1 MTTDAPN
8 ILIFP
13 RQKAGENGT
22 DHPVRGRSPLKVS
35 LQLIQSKF
43 SLPQSEAAISLGIS
57 RTALKRVCRR
67 LCVQRWPYRRK
78 KEPAAAHAT
87 TGTNSALKEVLEEA
101 RDCKSQG
108 SSMDRV
114 DVCVPLSGVVSKEEA
129 ALPGFE
135 QFYGLHGYD
144 DDLAWLVQMDPQSLA
159 KKDALS
165 MRFIGGNSENAPSNL
180 MHLDSWMSSYTQA
193 SEELNSENLRM
204 SNICSSQ
211 VQAGTA
217 GTAHAK
223 SLMMGILEY

>member
-1 MTTDAPN
+1 MHRVSCSVPASVANDKPG
-8 ILIFP
+8 IQIFP
-13 RQKAGENGT
+13 RHKAGVKGT
-22 DHPVRGRSPLKVS
+22 DHPVRRRSPLTVS

-57 RTALKRVCRR
+57 RTALKQVCRR
-67 LCVQRWPYRRK
+67 LCVQSWPYRRK
-78 KEPAAAHAT
+78 KEPAAAHALQPT
-87 TGTNSALKEVLEEA
+87 STNAALKEVLEELCA
-101 RDCKSQG
+101 PSDAA
-108 SSMDRV
+108 
-114 DVCVPLSGVVSKEEA
+114 VVSQEEA
-129 ALPGFE
+129 ALAGLE

-165 MRFIGGNSENAPSNL
+165 ISFQGGNSENAPSNL

-193 SEELNSENLRM
+193 SAELNSENLIM
-204 SNICSSQ
+204 SHICNIQ